1 MSFKILIGKRPKSL
15 IFSSK
20 GPTRE
25 APAGLPQFVL
35 PIYSLKAWDLRA
47 FACAVSF
54 SWNTLLV
61 PCLFY
66 SISPLSGHTVV
77 QACARYKVRFPTFSS
92 ITLSRSFLSRQDT
105 RSWFPLH
112 VHAATHSRVSHS
124 PRRPM
129 PRPLR
134 TPALLTCRCE
144 GSSNRT
150 DQGMSVL
157 VGSHPRG

>member
-20 GPTRE
+20 GPTCK

-35 PIYSLKAWDLRA
+35 PIYSLKPWDL
-47 FACAVSF
+47 SF

-61 PCLFY
+61 PSLSILFQLT
-66 SISPLSGHTVV
+66 PLRSHCCPGLRPIQGQVPHIFFYHLESLLPV
-77 QACARYKVRFPTFSS
+77 QAGHQELVSAPCLREPPGRT
-92 ITLSRSFLSRQDT
+92 
-105 RSWFPLH
+105 
-112 VHAATHSRVSHS
+112 ATHSRVPHS

-129 PRPLR
+129 PWPLR

-150 DQGMSVL
+150 DQGMSVPG
-157 VGSHPRG
+157 GSHPWG

>member
-1 MSFKILIGKRPKSL
+1 MMPLMSFKILIGKRPKSL

-61 PCLFY
+61 PSLSILFHLT
-66 SISPLSGHTVV
+66 PLRSHCCPGLRPIQGQVPHIFFYHLEPLLSV
-77 QACARYKVRFPTFSS
+77 QAGHQELVSAPCPRCDSLQGV
-92 ITLSRSFLSRQDT
+92 TL
-105 RSWFPLH
+105 
-112 VHAATHSRVSHS
+112 
-124 PRRPM
+124 
-129 PRPLR
+129 
-134 TPALLTCRCE
+134 TPEAYA
-144 GSSNRT
+144 SA
-150 DQGMSVL
+150 
-157 VGSHPRG
+157 P